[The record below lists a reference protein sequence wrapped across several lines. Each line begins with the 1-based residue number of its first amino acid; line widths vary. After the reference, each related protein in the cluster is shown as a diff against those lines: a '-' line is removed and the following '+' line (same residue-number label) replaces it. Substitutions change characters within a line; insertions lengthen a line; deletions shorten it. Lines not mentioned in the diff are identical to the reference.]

1 MGTAE
6 VAVAAFA
13 VGEVRG
19 GDTHQEGSCYCQHYG
34 RLSIWRYLH
43 PDWLSLL
50 AAV

>member
-19 GDTHQEGSCYCQHYG
+19 GDTHYEGGYY
-34 RLSIWRYLH
+34 LSAL
-43 PDWLSLL
+43 
-50 AAV
+50 